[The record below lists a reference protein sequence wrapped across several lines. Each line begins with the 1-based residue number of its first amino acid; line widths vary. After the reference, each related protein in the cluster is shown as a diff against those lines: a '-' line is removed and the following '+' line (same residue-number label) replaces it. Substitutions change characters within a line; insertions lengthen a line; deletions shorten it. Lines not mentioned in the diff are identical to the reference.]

1 MDNLVVPANTI
12 TPYISA
18 LLQKLLGQTAPTVSS
33 SLSIPSVSEL
43 VVVDIPEIPDLDIDY
58 SVPDI
63 LTTVYDAILDTI
75 VPIDVVPVAVPTIDP
90 NVEQMVWD
98 RARDKELGAAV
109 NKQDEVMHKFAGL
122 GYIMPTGAALAA
134 YQAATTEANLNVAT
148 AGREFAIKQA
158 ELDFTAQMK
167 GAEMNLDANKTNATL
182 HLQADTKN
190 NELKL
195 EKVRLKIEGNIKA
208 ADVSI
213 SKGRLAIDAATQR
226 AQLRAEW
233 ARLALQGGIERA
245 RMGVER
251 ARLTLEGRVKE
262 AELTLQA
269 NSETARLQT
278 QIQQAG
284 ISAAAGI
291 EQAIIGYMG
300 GYYER
305 ALQAQRALVDAGVQ
319 IFNSEVN
326 HFNSKVGLFKTFA
339 DVYDT
344 QLKGDLY
351 NTEIY
356 KAQMEGYKIEKEV
369 QAVDVELYKAKLL
382 ANNTILEGYKIDM
395 QAAELAANVQRLV
408 LEQGKLVIDSHIATA
423 QLKELE
429 FRAWEA
435 QVRGQH
441 VQAQIYESQV
451 NAYRAELEG
460 ARIQSA
466 IEKDNLDA
474 QIAQA
479 KLNLDG
485 YLAGLDMEKAKLHGD
500 VSIEA
505 LKVDKYKAE
514 IASWGE
520 EARAIAEAF
529 RVWIETERTNT
540 EAKKAE
546 SSQHLEI
553 ARLTL
558 QQMMNDNQLKL
569 AAAKTGT
576 DAFVTLLGHVLSSI
590 NTLGASIETISK

>member
-1 MDNLVVPANTI
+1 MLRR
-12 TPYISA
+12 
-18 LLQKLLGQTAPTVSS
+18 
-33 SLSIPSVSEL
+33 
-43 VVVDIPEIPDLDIDY
+43 
-58 SVPDI
+58 
-63 LTTVYDAILDTI
+63 
-75 VPIDVVPVAVPTIDP
+75 P
-90 NVEQMVWD
+90 N
-98 RARDKELGAAV
+98 
-109 NKQDEVMHKFAGL
+109 F
-122 GYIMPTGAALAA
+122 
-134 YQAATTEANLNVAT
+134 
-148 AGREFAIKQA
+148 
-158 ELDFTAQMK
+158 
-167 GAEMNLDANKTNATL
+167 
-182 HLQADTKN
+182 
-190 NELKL
+190 
-195 EKVRLKIEGNIKA
+195 
-208 ADVSI
+208 
-213 SKGRLAIDAATQR
+213 
-226 AQLRAEW
+226 
-233 ARLALQGGIERA
+233 
-245 RMGVER
+245 
-251 ARLTLEGRVKE
+251 
-262 AELTLQA
+262 TLQA

-291 EQAIIGYMG
+291 EQSIIGYMG

-326 HFNSKVGLFKTFA
+326 HFNSKVNLFKTFA

-356 KAQMEGYKIEKEV
+356 KAQMEGFKIEKEV
-369 QAVDVELYKAKLL
+369 QAVDVELYKARLL

-395 QAAELAANVQRLV
+395 QATELAANVQRLV

-441 VQAQIYESQV
+441 VQAQIYETLV